1 MNPVIIV
8 LIYITYEGHSD
19 TFFTTGIKG
28 WATKKSLSWGDY
40 DESKPPH
47 PLFQNLNK
55 QKKVDEYTYGDA
67 LPL

>member
-1 MNPVIIV
+1 MR
-8 LIYITYEGHSD
+8 
-19 TFFTTGIKG
+19 
-28 WATKKSLSWGDY
+28 ATQIFSSLQALRGEPLREVPGGDY